1 MPPEANDAWHLAV
14 TIWSMKSIN
23 PHRRSGGGTGS
34 ERREQSDVDTGD
46 TIPDGITPQ
55 NFNYR
60 AEIITSQTTPPAGTY
75 TDSII
80 VDVQF

>member
-1 MPPEANDAWHLAV
+1 M
-14 TIWSMKSIN
+14 
-23 PHRRSGGGTGS
+23 
-34 ERREQSDVDTGD
+34 
-46 TIPDGITPQ
+46 PDGITPQ